1 MINKNEEN
9 MRIFRP
15 IFALFIPLQ
24 SAYHRKAAWM
34 GLHHDSCNK
43 VYTRKTKA
51 KTSNT
56 GNNTN
61 GIHTA
66 IRISDIKQR
75 RDSTKNEEGKVI
87 EKWTAWRM
95 YSSAISAPN
104 TLSHTHS
111 THLTQWERGSKDEFG
126 AVAAAAT
133 TTEWWLHLV
142 GLMQT
147 NKLCDGECCGEL
159 THQYKDKLSWI
170 KWRRRKQKEYSLI
183 RHGGNKILFSI

>member
-15 IFALFIPLQ
+15 IFALFIPPSERVPQEGSLN
-24 SAYHRKAAWM
+24 

-66 IRISDIKQR
+66 THIKQR
-75 RDSTKNEEGKVI
+75 RDSTKNEEKKVI
-87 EKWTAWRM
+87 EK
-95 YSSAISAPN
+95 
-104 TLSHTHS
+104 
-111 THLTQWERGSKDEFG
+111 
-126 AVAAAAT
+126 
-133 TTEWWLHLV
+133 
-142 GLMQT
+142 
-147 NKLCDGECCGEL
+147 
-159 THQYKDKLSWI
+159 
-170 KWRRRKQKEYSLI
+170 
-183 RHGGNKILFSI
+183 